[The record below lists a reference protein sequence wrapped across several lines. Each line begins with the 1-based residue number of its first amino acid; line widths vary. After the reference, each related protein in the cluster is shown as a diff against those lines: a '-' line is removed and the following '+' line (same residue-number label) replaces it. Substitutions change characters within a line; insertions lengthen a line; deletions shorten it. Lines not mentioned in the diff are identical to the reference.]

1 MAPTLRTRGNVQA
14 SKTVAS
20 TGNKR
25 KRGGASAT
33 HADPAPKK
41 QKGKKTADAVS
52 DKQTADA
59 VCDNRTACQKA
70 AEDEAKAKEFRI
82 KFYPEFYPPHPGD
95 VPEEHQIKFKHI
107 QQLGKMSYESYA
119 IQPRP
124 DTIDK
129 PWELENKRRA
139 KQMIYWAVRSR
150 DDHQNEDS
158 WRMELEPYVFE
169 RFKIEVGCL
178 STGLTDIFTYRIGE
192 RSLIQNDPEN
202 RHRIKKQP
210 DRVYGLRTTEAMAE
224 SLQQLHISHLRENT
238 ALKYLSKRLTMS
250 CNPDG
255 GDQPCIYP
263 FLAMEAKSH
272 KGDGNWKDIET
283 QTAIPIR
290 NHLYL
295 QLQLQDDPD
304 NKMKVPG
311 GPLSWFLAYRGEE
324 WKVYGCYVTKS
335 SPDSLP
341 SYKVIL
347 LWEGSIT
354 RHDAALQLVLIMD
367 YIVDWARDIYRP
379 NIIRQLKS
387 VVDKGQQSSYTV
399 TADPDILSRTGYANS
414 RIGDGPLAAISRVE
428 TAEVLAKPAFDAIN
442 STIVSSFE
450 PLFKSTGNHVDI
462 RVWESAKYESRVR
475 GLYITGTDVD
485 AKNNIIRAGWDRMR
499 TVHVNRCWFLLS
511 SAQGIK
517 TIEQAWTGLQDTKDV
532 EDLPEQKILISLYV
546 QYRKDGDGTPI
557 RELTYIALT
566 ESVRPIM
573 WEIRDIVEQGELV
586 VQDYD
591 LESKLREAWASSPE
605 SYFRRYASDQM
616 NVLCATT
623 SEQDKLDG
631 RVALNFHSDREVTPW
646 ARRLDTFIKRTCE
659 NPRAVLHKAYAPC
672 YRHTKAYHSLSVKPY
687 CVSDPTQDCVFINAL
702 AMSTGIC
709 AYITNPA
716 SEEVDA
722 TWVIKHLVQMITA
735 FWNCK
740 WRDEKHMF
748 HRGTGSFDSSLLLWI
763 VSDPQWEL
771 YAAIKPSL
779 TIPRMNK
786 VHEHLA
792 WFRKV
797 LLAHKCG
804 KHVAWKDYRDG
815 YRNVQHDIQEACK
828 NCSLDHSYALR
839 AAAYQYCDEDFMPKR
854 R

>member
-1 MAPTLRTRGNVQA
+1 MAPTLRTRGNAQA

-158 WRMELEPYVFE
+158 WRMELEPYVFK

-224 SLQQLHISHLRENT
+224 SLQQLHISHLGENT

-414 RIGDGPLAAISRVE
+414 RIGDGPFAAISRAE

-442 STIVSSFE
+442 STIVPSFE
-450 PLFKSTGNHVDI
+450 PLFKSTGNHIDI
-462 RVWESAKYESRVR
+462 RVWDSAKYESRVR
-475 GLYITGTDVD
+475 GLYITETDDD
-485 AKNNIIRAGWDRMR
+485 AKKNFMGAGWERLR
-499 TVHVNRCWFLLS
+499 TVHASRCWFFLS
-511 SAQGIK
+511 SAQGLKI
-517 TIEQAWTGLQDTKDV
+517 IEQAWTGLENTRDV
-532 EDLPEQKILISLYV
+532 EDLPQQKILVSLYLR
-546 QYRKDGDGTPI
+546 YRQDSDGAPI

-566 ESVRPIM
+566 ESVAEGMWIM
-573 WEIRDIVEQGELV
+573 GDAVQEELV
-586 VQDYD
+586 VHADV
-591 LESKLREAWASSPE
+591 LELKLREAWASSPE
-605 SYFRRYASDQM
+605 SYFRRYASDQT
-616 NVLCATT
+616 NVLCATA
-623 SEQDKLDG
+623 SEQEKLDG
-631 RVALNFHSDREVTPW
+631 RVALSFHSDREVTPW

-672 YRHTKAYHSLSVKPY
+672 YQYTKAYHSLSVKPY
-687 CVSDPTQDCVFINAL
+687 CVSDPTQDCVFINAA

-709 AYITNPA
+709 AYITNSA
-716 SEEVDA
+716 SEEVDT
-722 TWVIKHLVQMITA
+722 TWVIKHLVQMVAVI
-735 FWNCK
+735 WNCE
-740 WRDEKHMF
+740 WRDGENIF
-748 HRGTGSFDSSLLLWI
+748 HKGRESVDDKILLWI
-763 VSDPQWEL
+763 VSDPQWDV
-771 YAAIKPSL
+771 YAAIKPTLAKPSL
-779 TIPRMNK
+779 NR

-792 WFRKV
+792 WFRKA

-804 KHVAWKDYRDG
+804 KHDPDDWYRKG
-815 YRNVQHDIQEACK
+815 YRNVQNDIQHACK
-828 NCSLDHSYALR
+828 NCSLDYLWTSEAP
-839 AAAYQYCDEDFMPKR
+839 AYLYCDEDFMPE
-854 R
+854 